1 MLSISSVEVASC
13 SSIFDYFSVCVSA
26 KENDGGVHAAM
37 QSLVR
42 YLLEKKYSHKMQKT
56 GKSSGKK
63 VFMSSSDAEKY
74 AKTLGSAEDHTFVK
88 LEHTNLKE
96 VIKYSILTYAIINP
110 QIRGCLNPPLIVA
123 YTQE

>member
-1 MLSISSVEVASC
+1 MLPNFPIFSLLTQYQLLSIDYVEALCCSSV
-13 SSIFDYFSVCVSA
+13 FDYFSVCVSA

-56 GKSSGKK
+56 GKSGGKN
-63 VFMSSSDAEKY
+63 VFMSSSDAERY

-96 VIKYSILTYAIINP
+96 VINCSTLT
-110 QIRGCLNPPLIVA
+110 
-123 YTQE
+123 